1 MLKLT
6 TDKYKASRGLSA
18 TTELLAIYSADEGG
32 RAAAHNACMRLADA
46 LVFCF
51 SHQRSNRSAFF
62 SSCFQHDFSHFDGV
76 SKDVKCQAQY
86 ASYGTFAKNVSVV
99 GIAQMVSPAEP
110 NILRFCPFSTVV
122 NFKALQF

>member
-18 TTELLAIYSADEGG
+18 TAELLVIYSADEGG

-62 SSCFQHDFSHFDGV
+62 SWCYHSVSNTTFRILTAFQR
-76 SKDVKCQAQY
+76 
-86 ASYGTFAKNVSVV
+86 T
-99 GIAQMVSPAEP
+99 
-110 NILRFCPFSTVV
+110 
-122 NFKALQF
+122 